1 MNLLQTNMIVNDYS
15 SDNSLNFHNIKYF
28 EQNLKDDLVLSKKTK
43 TIKVYIVIFLN
54 WILL

>member
-1 MNLLQTNMIVNDYS
+1 MIVNDYS

-43 TIKVYIVIFLN
+43 IIKVYIVFFSELN
-54 WILL
+54 PSVNHLIY